1 MLHIFR
7 APLVL
12 TLARPARVAPSA
24 RVFPIITT
32 GVTPDVGATG
42 PRRRGWRDDGH
53 GNGWQAFDPADP
65 DLAPELK
72 NLFMSTPQPIPLGEV
87 HVFAHEL
94 AKGRSEVRFG
104 GAGASE
110 VELIDAAIVELQ
122 EVRRVLGGGPTD
134 DASPSDHPAQ

>member
-1 MLHIFR
+1 M
-7 APLVL
+7 
-12 TLARPARVAPSA
+12 
-24 RVFPIITT
+24 T
-32 GVTPDVGATG
+32 GM
-42 PRRRGWRDDGH
+42 

-87 HVFAHEL
+87 HVFVHEL